1 MPKVDTEPVEVF
13 VVVSHNN
20 HFSRELGRGNRR
32 PPPRR
37 GRVGVGGS
45 TAWRIL
51 SLLSLSLMLM
61 PPNSH
66 LWSRR
71 RIQASLLPAQ
81 RGTGKRHLH
90 LTARGAWCNIGVSVQ
105 GTQGKSAKGDRH
117 LPSYPGIGCLQVITI
132 AKGHQN
138 PGKNA
143 GHLRWGGKQR
153 GLGTPIP
160 SPHLK
165 KEEKKRLLDGTAHT

>member
-81 RGTGKRHLH
+81 RGTG
-90 LTARGAWCNIGVSVQ
+90 RGTS
-105 GTQGKSAKGDRH
+105 T
-117 LPSYPGIGCLQVITI
+117 
-132 AKGHQN
+132 
-138 PGKNA
+138 
-143 GHLRWGGKQR
+143 
-153 GLGTPIP
+153 
-160 SPHLK
+160 
-165 KEEKKRLLDGTAHT
+165 